1 MRYIQRVYNHFR
13 AYHFTIISNILKYN
27 KYGYIYQL
35 TDDFAYKTFTIIYE
49 ETQNNKYNILQ
60 V

>member
-1 MRYIQRVYNHFR
+1 MVNMD
-13 AYHFTIISNILKYN
+13 
-27 KYGYIYQL
+27 IYQL

-49 ETQNNKYNILQ
+49 EIQNNKYNILQ